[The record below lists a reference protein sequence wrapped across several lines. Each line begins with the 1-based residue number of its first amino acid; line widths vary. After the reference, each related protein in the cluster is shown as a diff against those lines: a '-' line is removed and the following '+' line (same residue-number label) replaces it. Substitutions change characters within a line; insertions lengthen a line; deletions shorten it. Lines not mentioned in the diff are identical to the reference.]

1 MALTRT
7 QKGEILEG
15 LKKSVKDAKTVVFV
29 NFHGLRMPETFA
41 LRRKL
46 REFSVGFK
54 VSKKTLIRKAFEG
67 VAVTGQMPELPGEI
81 AISYGADN
89 LAPAREIYNFG
100 KGKSLQIAGGVFE
113 GKFLNAA
120 EMLEIAQIPPMEV
133 LYGKLLFLLNSPV
146 QRLAIALSEI
156 AKTK

>member
-1 MALTRT
+1 M
-7 QKGEILEG
+7 
-15 LKKSVKDAKTVVFV
+15 KDAKTVVFV

-46 REFSVGFK
+46 REAGVALK
-54 VSKKTLIRKAFEG
+54 VAKKTLIKKAFEG
-67 VAVTGQMPELPGEI
+67 MPIGGVLPELPGET

-89 LAPAREIYNFG
+89 LAPAREVFNFS

-113 GKFLNAA
+113 GKFLDAA
-120 EMLEIAQIPPMEV
+120 AMNEIAQIPPMEI
-133 LYGKLLFLLNSPV
+133 LYGKLLFLLQSPA

-156 AKTK
+156 AKTKA